1 MNVNDNLAAT
11 EKLVRDTVGKHSNA
25 VVGITVDCDT
35 RVRVDFRDHSSV
47 RVTGNNDGTYV
58 WELLKSDGG
67 YFINDSAGR
76 EDVVVGLLARSA
88 LASVMGL

>member
-1 MNVNDNLAAT
+1 MNVKNNLAAT
-11 EKLVRDTVGKHSNA
+11 EKLVRETVGNHSNA

-35 RVRVDFRDHSSV
+35 RVRVDFCDHSSV
-47 RVTGNNDGTYV
+47 RVTGNDDGTYV

-88 LASVMGL
+88 LAPVMGS